1 MSSTINGNKKN
12 GLLHFFFVK
21 SESVQ
26 IFSFEFQIAP
36 VAFNDSDEYVYRTE
50 TVEDVQ
56 DIQRFF
62 NDNTSQAQYKGLAL
76 LPTNNIDA
84 CM

>member
-1 MSSTINGNKKN
+1 M
-12 GLLHFFFVK
+12 
-21 SESVQ
+21 
-26 IFSFEFQIAP
+26 FEFQIAP

-50 TVEDVQ
+50 TLEDVQ

-62 NDNTSQAQYKGLAL
+62 NDNTSQARYKGLVH
-76 LPTNNIDA
+76 T